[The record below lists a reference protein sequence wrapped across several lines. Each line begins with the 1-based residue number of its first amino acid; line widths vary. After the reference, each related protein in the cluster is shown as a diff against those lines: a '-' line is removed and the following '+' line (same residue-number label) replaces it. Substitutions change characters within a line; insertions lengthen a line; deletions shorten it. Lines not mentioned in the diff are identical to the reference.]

1 MNGQVVDMFKLRSS
15 SAFGYGNKTILQ
27 DTLRTAHRYI
37 ARSSLRVTINFLT
50 LYAIDDLI
58 WLGQELNYT
67 YVKPIFDKLSESHD
81 SLQSRGEAHIT
92 VISPPEFSVLA
103 AANVTIDD
111 INKIAVDYEI
121 QASNFEV
128 ICLGRAK
135 VEDNTVYQ
143 IIVYSDDLVRIRTR
157 IFQLYWNNGGNPALF
172 DPKKTA
178 STKEST
184 YAGDL

>member
-1 MNGQVVDMFKLRSS
+1 LLEAKLIDMMLIRS
-15 SAFGYGNKTILQ
+15 
-27 DTLRTAHRYI
+27 
-37 ARSSLRVTINFLT
+37 
-50 LYAIDDLI
+50 
-58 WLGQELNYT
+58 
-67 YVKPIFDKLSESHD
+67 
-81 SLQSRGEAHIT
+81 GEAHIT

-172 DPKKTA
+172 DPKVGFEETLYIHL
-178 STKEST
+178 
-184 YAGDL
+184 YAFL

>member
-37 ARSSLRVTINFLT
+37 AHSSLRVTINFLT

-81 SLQSRGEAHIT
+81 SLQSRGKLLIERPVAR
-92 VISPPEFSVLA
+92 SKA
-103 AANVTIDD
+103 D
-111 INKIAVDYEI
+111 
-121 QASNFEV
+121 
-128 ICLGRAK
+128 
-135 VEDNTVYQ
+135 
-143 IIVYSDDLVRIRTR
+143 
-157 IFQLYWNNGGNPALF
+157 
-172 DPKKTA
+172 
-178 STKEST
+178 
-184 YAGDL
+184 